1 MKIIADSGST
11 KTHWVIVSSNGEKKS
26 LFSEG
31 INPYFLDA
39 HKIEEIVKACFK
51 DVALQEVEEVH
62 FYGAGCAL
70 PEKCAIVQKGLAKVF
85 PKADIQTNSDLLAA
99 AHALFGQG
107 SGVACI
113 LGTGSNAA
121 VYDGNNFVD
130 KIQSLGYLL
139 GDEGS
144 GSYIGKL
151 LLQQYFRKEMPADLR
166 AYFEAKYNLDTPEVL
181 DRLYKK
187 SFPNRYL
194 ASFTTFV
201 SDYSQNDYIQEIV
214 RIAFRDFVKYQLSSL
229 KIEDELKIGFVG
241 SIAYYFQDIL
251 KQELAKEGYSLSQ
264 ILKEPIHNLVDYH
277 L

>member
-11 KTHWVIVSSNGEKKS
+11 KTHWVILSSNGEKKS

-39 HKIEEIVKACFK
+39 SKIEEIVKACFQGI
-51 DVALQEVEEVH
+51 ALQDVVEVY

-70 PEKCAIVQKGLAKVF
+70 PEKCSVVQKGLSKVF
-85 PKADIQTNSDLLAA
+85 PQAIIQTNSDLLAA
-99 AHALFGQG
+99 AHALFGAQE
-107 SGVACI
+107 GVACI

-121 VYDGNNFVD
+121 VYNGNSFVD

-166 AYFEAKYNLDTPEVL
+166 VDFEAKFKLDTPEVL
-181 DRLYKK
+181 ERLYKK
-187 SFPNRYL
+187 PFPNRYL

-201 SDYSQNDYIQEIV
+201 SEHPQSKFIQEIV
-214 RIAFRDFVKYQLSSL
+214 RNAFRDFVKYQLSSL
-229 KIEDELKIGFVG
+229 KIEEDMKIGFVG

-264 ILKEPIHNLVDYH
+264 ILKEPIHNLVEYH